1 MEPPTSNDMRLF
13 KPQYSKLLDEELME
27 LLGKGDKRAF
37 DTLYK
42 RYAQPL
48 FGYFMKL
55 LARDRE
61 KCEDMVHDLFAK
73 IIRKPDYFDTSR
85 SFRTWVYSVA
95 SNMCKNEYKRMAVR
109 KNVKNDLEPAEI
121 LKSNSDTLKTVHEKS
136 FRERLESQLEK
147 MDEKHKSVFV
157 LRHFD
162 GFSMKEI
169 AETMNINEGTVK
181 SRLFYATKSL
191 AGALKEFNPI
201 YQ

>member
-1 MEPPTSNDMRLF
+1 MRIF
-13 KPQYSKLLDEELME
+13 KPQYPKLPDEELLVLMA
-27 LLGKGDKRAF
+27 KGDQRAF
-37 DTLYK
+37 DEVYV
-42 RYAQPL
+42 RYSQPL

-55 LARDRE
+55 LARDKE

-73 IIRKPDYFDTSR
+73 IIRKPDYFDVNR

-109 KNVKNDLEPAEI
+109 KNVKYDIEPVQFVQ
-121 LKSNSDTLKTVHEKS
+121 SSSDTLKTVHEKS
-136 FRERLESQLEK
+136 FSDLLHHELSK

-169 AETMNINEGTVK
+169 AEALEINEGTVK
-181 SRLFYATKSL
+181 SRLFYATKFL
-191 AGALKEFNPI
+191 AGALKQFNPI